1 MELFRQVVLLVAV
14 AATVVGLG
22 RWLRVSQREHYIAG
36 AVSRFAW
43 RWWKLHGTNRAIF
56 AAMALAAAGSYFFWP
71 LALLAAAGAAMGPQG
86 LKLRGRT
93 SRLVWTRRLG
103 LLTFAL
109 ATLGGLALWL
119 CAALGW
125 AAPAVAVAA
134 VTLPLICDA
143 LAALLKPV
151 ETLLA
156 RRWLTSAT
164 QRLNRVN
171 PARVAITGSY
181 GKTTVKN
188 YLRHLLEGAFATVAT
203 PASFNNTAGLCRT
216 VNEHLTAGTQVFV
229 AEMGTYGRGEIAAMA
244 RWVAPS
250 VSVLT
255 GIGPVHLER
264 FGTLEAIVAAKCE
277 IFATSTTAVVNVDAP
292 MVAFEADRLAASGID
307 VWRCSAVDHTDA
319 DVYVGP
325 WGNANGS
332 GEAAVV
338 VRGSVLGTFASAE
351 VSPTNVACAVAAACA
366 LAVPPDVIA
375 TRLADLPTT
384 PNRRAVSLSASGV
397 TVVDDTYNSNPLG
410 AAAAL
415 DLLDSLEAAQ
425 RAVVT
430 PGMVELGS
438 EQTRANAAFAAAA
451 ANVADHLVIVN
462 ETNRA
467 SLTSGAAAGRCAVH
481 YAPNR
486 DAAVRWVR
494 HNLRSG
500 DAVLYENDLPD
511 HYP

>member
-1 MELFRQVVLLVAV
+1 MAVFRQGVLLVAV
-14 AATVVGLG
+14 APTLVGLA
-22 RWLRVSQREHYIAG
+22 RWLRVTQREHYIAG
-36 AVSRFAW
+36 SATRFAW
-43 RWWKLHGTNRAIF
+43 RWWKLNPANRAIF
-56 AAMALAAAGSYFFWP
+56 AAMTLAALVSYWLWP
-71 LALLAAAGAAMGPQG
+71 LALVASLGAAVGPLG
-86 LKLRGRT
+86 LTLRGRT

-109 ATLGGLALWL
+109 FVVVGLALAL
-119 CAALGW
+119 SAALGL
-125 AAPAVAVAA
+125 AAPAIAVAA
-134 VTLPLICDA
+134 LSLPALCDA
-143 LAALLKPV
+143 LAALLTPV
-151 ETLLA
+151 EALLA
-156 RRWLTSAT
+156 RRWLSSAT
-164 QRLNRVN
+164 SRLNLID
-171 PARVAITGSY
+171 PTRVAITGSY

-188 YLRHLLEGAFATVAT
+188 YLRHLLDGTFATVAT

-244 RWVAPS
+244 RWVKPS

-264 FGTLEAIVAAKCE
+264 FGTVENIVTAKCE
-277 IFATSTTAVVNVDAP
+277 IFSTSATAVVNIDAP
-292 MVAFEADRLAASGID
+292 MLAREATRLAASGID

-325 WGNANGS
+325 WGSTNTS
-332 GEAAVV
+332 GEPAVV
-338 VRGSVLGTFASAE
+338 VRGTVVGSLAAAE

-366 LAVPPDVIA
+366 LAVPLEVIA
-375 TRLADLPTT
+375 SRLSALPVT
-384 PNRRAVSLSASGV
+384 PNRRAVSVNSSGI

-415 DLLDSLEAAQ
+415 ELLGSIEAAQ

-430 PGMVELGS
+430 PGMVEMGV
-438 EQTRANAAFAAAA
+438 QQATANAEFARAAAE
-451 ANVADHLVIVN
+451 VADHFVIVS

-467 SLTSGAAAGRCAVH
+467 ALSAGALSASGAVH
-481 YAPNR
+481 FAPNR
-486 DAAVRWVR
+486 DEAVRWVR